1 MSTAEV
7 ASSSKRTLGRER
19 MARARQRSC
28 FCPCERLEPP
38 EEMGERR
45 ERKMFLFS
53 GALVRVL
60 VVDDSGTVIGVG
72 VLEVM
77 RWTRARASLSW

>member
-1 MSTAEV
+1 
-7 ASSSKRTLGRER
+7 

-28 FCPCERLEPP
+28 FWPWERLDPP
-38 EEMGERR
+38 EAMGAER

-53 GALVRVL
+53 GGLVRVL
-60 VVDDSGTVIGVG
+60 VSEDVGAVMGVG
-72 VLEVM
+72 ELDAI